1 VLRPPFAPALRDAM
15 DRRDARRAADKP
27 YPIEPAPVETV

>member
-1 VLRPPFAPALRDAM
+1 VLRPPFVPALAAAM

-27 YPIEPAPVETV
+27 YPIEPAPVEMV